1 MSEGWNGDEF
11 QLPLRVYIEDTDA
24 GGIVYYVNYLKYF
37 ERARTEL
44 MRSHGFA
51 RPALPEAGL
60 MFVVNSLQVD
70 YLRPARL
77 DDELLA
83 CARICGGGRA
93 RLLFAQRILREGQ
106 DICRAEVSVACV
118 NPLSGKPCAL
128 PPRMR
133 AGLSAIGPGP
143 QTD

>member
-1 MSEGWNGDEF
+1 MSGGWSSDEF
-11 QLPLRVYIEDTDA
+11 RLPLRVYIEDTDA

-70 YLRPARL
+70 YLSPARL
-77 DDELLA
+77 DDELMA
-83 CARICGGGRA
+83 CARLCGGGRA
-93 RLLFAQRILREGQ
+93 RLLFAQRILRAGQ

-118 NPLSGKPCAL
+118 SPATGKPCAAGA
-128 PPRMR
+128 MR
-133 AGLSAIGPGP
+133 AVLNGGGPGP

>member
-1 MSEGWNGDEF
+1 MSGGWSSDEF
-11 QLPLRVYIEDTDA
+11 RLPLRVYIEDTDA

-70 YLRPARL
+70 YLSPARL
-77 DDELLA
+77 DDELMA
-83 CARICGGGRA
+83 CARLCGGGRA
-93 RLLFAQRILREGQ
+93 RLLFAQRILRAGQ

-118 NPLSGKPCAL
+118 SPATGKPCAL
-128 PPRMR
+128 PARMR
-133 AGLSAIGPGP
+133 AVLNAIGPGT

>member
-1 MSEGWNGDEF
+1 MSEGWNRDEF

-44 MRSHGFA
+44 MRSQGFA
-51 RPALPEAGL
+51 RAALPAAGL

-70 YLRPARL
+70 YLHPARL
-77 DDELLA
+77 DDELVA

-93 RLLFAQRILREGQ
+93 RLLFAQRILRAEQ

-118 NPLSGKPCAL
+118 NPATGKPCAL

-133 AGLSAIGPGP
+133 AVLNAIGPGP